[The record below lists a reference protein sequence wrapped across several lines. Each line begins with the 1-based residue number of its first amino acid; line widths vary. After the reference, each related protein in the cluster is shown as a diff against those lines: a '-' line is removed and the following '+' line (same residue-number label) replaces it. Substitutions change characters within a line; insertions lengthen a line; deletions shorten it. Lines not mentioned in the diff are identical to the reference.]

1 MSLYWEL
8 KVLLVSCVFF
18 STSHAG
24 GSCGPNRIYACVP
37 TQFCSDGRSVVTN
50 TAAYFNKQ
58 CFSFETCCNVDK
70 IVFGKRY
77 SGGQFVAGPYEQGG
91 ITIEPPNNTGGKTF
105 TTNNQIP
112 GKTVGKGSTT
122 NSQTPNNSIGKTFT
136 NTNNHGAN
144 NSDGKTVSHSTN
156 NIGKT
161 YTHYNVGQTGSNNGH
176 FHSNSEKT
184 FRGNPSTTNLQNN
197 HNQNHHLQN
206 HSRNPGPNFSG
217 SGGAHIAGRTQPN
230 YNTVKQP
237 AHSNISPSNSEEYL
251 NTESNRNGFDPLVS
265 NLRMQ

>member
-1 MSLYWEL
+1 
-8 KVLLVSCVFF
+8 
-18 STSHAG
+18 
-24 GSCGPNRIYACVP
+24 
-37 TQFCSDGRSVVTN
+37 
-50 TAAYFNKQ
+50 
-58 CFSFETCCNVDK
+58 
-70 IVFGKRY
+70 
-77 SGGQFVAGPYEQGG
+77 VAGPYEQGG

-112 GKTVGKGSTT
+112 GKTGGKASTT

-136 NTNNHGAN
+136 NTNNHGPN
-144 NSDGKTVSHSTN
+144 NSDGKTVAHSTN
-156 NIGKT
+156 IIGKT
-161 YTHYNVGQTGSNNGH
+161 YTHYNVGQTGSINGH

-251 NTESNRNGFDPLVS
+251 NTESNRNGFDPLVP